1 MPYQP
6 QPPMDANNTPG
17 LAPRAQLPQNIE
29 AEQSVLAACLLN
41 GEVTEEAV
49 MRLRPENF
57 FRPAHRIIFEAII
70 SLTNRHIPVDPIA
83 LADTLKSTGQLEA
96 VGGRAYLAEL
106 ADNTFSLT
114 SWERHVDIV
123 KRQSILRELV
133 FAATQ
138 INALAYDAPDEV
150 VEEAEKTLFNVTEK
164 RVSSSFRKMDELVS
178 DAYEEISRLAN
189 QKDKMAGVPTGFK
202 DVDELFHGFRG
213 GDLVILA
220 ARPGVGKT
228 SFALNLATNAA
239 KSGAAVAFFSL
250 EMGAEQLVQRI
261 LCSEARVNLS
271 KLRSGFI
278 AEGDWGALAEA
289 SGKLSQLDMFIDDT
303 PGLSVLE
310 ARAKGRRELHGLKE
324 GQKGLIIVDYL
335 QLMQPGPMTA
345 NKSTNDQV
353 SEISRGLKIL
363 AKEMNMPVL
372 ALSQLSRAI
381 EQRGKDKRP
390 MLSDLR
396 DSGAIEQDADIVM
409 FIDRSMN
416 EIEAESESRPDL
428 GMAKL
433 IVAKHRN
440 GATRDIDLA
449 FNPEFTKFMDFID
462 DSRVG
467 SF

>member
-1 MPYQP
+1 M
-6 QPPMDANNTPG
+6 
-17 LAPRAQLPQNIE
+17 
-29 AEQSVLAACLLN
+29 SC
-41 GEVTEEAV
+41 
-49 MRLRPENF
+49 F
-57 FRPAHRIIFEAII
+57 
-70 SLTNRHIPVDPIA
+70 
-83 LADTLKSTGQLEA
+83 TG
-96 VGGRAYLAEL
+96 
-106 ADNTFSLT
+106 
-114 SWERHVDIV
+114 
-123 KRQSILRELV
+123 
-133 FAATQ
+133 FAAAT
-138 INALAYDAPDEV
+138 
-150 VEEAEKTLFNVTEK
+150 
-164 RVSSSFRKMDELVS
+164 
-178 DAYEEISRLAN
+178 
-189 QKDKMAGVPTGFK
+189 
-202 DVDELFHGFRG
+202 
-213 GDLVILA
+213 LVILA

-239 KSGAAVAFFSL
+239 KAGAAVAFFSL

-409 FIDRSMN
+409 FLSPGGLLRERIRKPQPGRVHHRQNRHGETRTVELQWLPEYTTFSSIDRTH
-416 EIEAESESRPDL
+416 EEY
-428 GMAKL
+428 
-433 IVAKHRN
+433 
-440 GATRDIDLA
+440 
-449 FNPEFTKFMDFID
+449 
-462 DSRVG
+462 
-467 SF
+467 